1 MKKSVIVSAFV
12 LAGTLI
18 PLAVG
23 AQTRAEVNPGPAHA
37 RDRANADHSRSDTQR
52 ADGDGQHREARAP
65 MDRQTR
71 MPLRTGR

>member
-23 AQTRAEVNPGPAHA
+23 AQTRAEASPSAQHV

-52 ADGDGQHREARAP
+52 SDGDSQHREARAP
-65 MDRQTR
+65 MDHQMR